1 MNKIFFLKVLIG
13 IITLLIFLTL
23 GGIVYGL
30 INYKT
35 TPKLLSGEKALFT
48 KNKKT
53 EKEEIVQNISLNLEK
68 NEHFKDSHACGEMLC
83 IRVSSDFNGERI
95 IIFDPASLKI
105 KAVLLSSQT
114 NLKNK

>member
-30 INYKT
+30 VNYKT
-35 TPKLLSGEKALFT
+35 TPKLLSGKNKSIFT
-48 KNKKT
+48 KST
-53 EKEEIVQNISLNLEK
+53 ETTNQENVKNISLNLEK
-68 NEHFKDSHACGEMLC
+68 TEHIKGSHACGEMLC

-95 IIFDPASLKI
+95 IIFDPAVLKI
-105 KAVLLSSQT
+105 KAVLLAT
-114 NLKNK
+114 TETK

>member
-1 MNKIFFLKVLIG
+1 MNKIFYLKVLVG
-13 IITLLIFLTL
+13 IITFLIFLTL

-48 KNKKT
+48 KNNKT
-53 EKEEIVQNISLNLEK
+53 EEEIVQNISLNLEK